1 VSVKVLRHQ
10 LQDEEI
16 EKHKILSMVVEV
28 AVEEVGE
35 VLTVTVEMI
44 NINKVVETTCTTMA
58 VVVTSIGMM
67 VEMPEAETE
76 IDAISAVEV

>member
-1 VSVKVLRHQ
+1 MSVKVLRHQ